1 MATTTKKRKKPTS
14 SATRKK
20 AKKKNGGK
28 KNSRTVITLILCAAI
43 LSIIAA
49 GVFVITQ
56 GSKPAKN
63 NPAPL
68 KGEIAWGIDVS
79 NHNGKINWKKV
90 SEKAEF
96 TFIRVGARGYSQG
109 EIYPDTTYKYN
120 LKHAE
125 KYGVPAGVY
134 FYSQAT
140 NEKEAREEAAFA
152 LKAIKCYSVSL
163 PVVIDFEYPTV
174 NGSHAGR
181 LFNAGLTK
189 KERTAVINAFCDR
202 VRKAGYTPGIYASS
216 YIYRTELNM
225 KDIPDDVFIWVADYN
240 KEVTYTGY
248 YDIWQ
253 YSETG
258 SCSGIKGNVDTN
270 HFYIKNRKSK

>member
-14 SATRKK
+14 SAARKK

-28 KNSRTVITLILCAAI
+28 KNSKTVITLILCAAI

-49 GVFVITQ
+49 GVFIITQ
-56 GSKPAKN
+56 GSKSAKN

-68 KGEIAWGIDVS
+68 KGEVAWGIDVS

-96 TFIRVGARGYSQG
+96 TFIRVGARGYSRG

-140 NEKEAREEAAFA
+140 NEKEAQEEAAFA
-152 LKAIKCYSVSL
+152 LKAIKGYSVSL

-258 SCSGIKGNVDTN
+258 SCDGIKGNVDTN